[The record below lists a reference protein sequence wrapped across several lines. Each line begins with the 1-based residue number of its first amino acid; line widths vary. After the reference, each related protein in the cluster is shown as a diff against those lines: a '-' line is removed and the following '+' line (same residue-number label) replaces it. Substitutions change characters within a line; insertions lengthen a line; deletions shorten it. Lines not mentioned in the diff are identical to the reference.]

1 MYFQK
6 QNDKGRNF
14 HIQTTKS
21 CAFLGTPLYF
31 RSPKIEKFARKGIKR
46 KPNFWEREECKKFP
60 TAIWR
65 DGVFL
70 G

>member
-31 RSPKIEKFARKGIKR
+31 PQPEDIKVCPKG
-46 KPNFWEREECKKFP
+46 NQKK
-60 TAIWR
+60 T
-65 DGVFL
+65 
-70 G
+70 